1 MGPFVTLLKEGADA
15 MSLGTTRTRTTTART
30 APMMTFLFSSRSYM
44 ALRARRCGSRSLR
57 GGRRP
62 FRGALAGDEAL
73 SRDADERGV
82 VARLV
87 LVTSEPRTGF
97 NDEATPDCPVAVPSD
112 CPIVGAKRSET
123 GEAPVEAARSAGCSS
138 VLCVVGWLPGAGAE
152 SVSGGAQREKS
163 LLTPCFYH
171 TPLGSL
177 TRSCAPASSHAC
189 DEERAP
195 SQATPPLR

>member
-1 MGPFVTLLKEGADA
+1 MRV
-15 MSLGTTRTRTTTART
+15 
-30 APMMTFLFSSRSYM
+30 
-44 ALRARRCGSRSLR
+44 R

-62 FRGALAGDEAL
+62 FRGALEGDEA
-73 SRDADERGV
+73 SWRDADKRGV
-82 VARLV
+82 AVVRVAP
-87 LVTSEPRTGF
+87 VTSEPRTGF

-112 CPIVGAKRSET
+112 CPIVGAKRSGT
-123 GEAPVEAARSAGCSS
+123 CEAPVEAARSAGRSAVLRVFGSS
-138 VLCVVGWLPGAGAE
+138 LGVGVE
-152 SVSGGAQREKS
+152 SEFGGAQREKS

-177 TRSCAPASSHAC
+177 TRSGAPASSHAC

>member
-1 MGPFVTLLKEGADA
+1 MGPLVILLKEGAFA
-15 MSLGTTRTRTTTART
+15 MSLGTARTRTTTART
-30 APMMTFLFSSRSYM
+30 APMMTFLSK
-44 ALRARRCGSRSLR
+44 ALRARCCGSRVLR

-62 FRGALAGDEAL
+62 FRGVLAGDEAS
-73 SRDADERGV
+73 SREADERGAAV
-82 VARLV
+82 VRVAP
-87 LVTSEPRTGF
+87 VTSEPRTGF

-123 GEAPVEAARSAGCSS
+123 GEAPVEAARSAGCSA
-138 VLCVVGWLPGAGAE
+138 VLCVVGLAPGAGLE

-163 LLTPCFYH
+163 LLTPRFYH

-177 TRSCAPASSHAC
+177 PRSHAPASSHAC